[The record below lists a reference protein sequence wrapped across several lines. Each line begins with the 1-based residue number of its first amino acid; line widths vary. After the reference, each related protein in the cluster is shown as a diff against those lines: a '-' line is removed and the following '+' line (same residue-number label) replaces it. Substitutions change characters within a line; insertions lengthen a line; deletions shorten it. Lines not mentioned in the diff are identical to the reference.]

1 MTEPNQAQT
10 LVATLRDALHQ
21 LDVTLGRTREG
32 VNEIVS
38 QVEHLHTGVEALGD
52 LRQREA
58 TAVGIDMVVDAAA
71 DFLAAFRE
79 LESGL
84 LDAQA
89 DVDMLEAA
97 MENDAEGREA

>member
-38 QVEHLHTGVEALGD
+38 QVERLQTGVEALGD
-52 LRQREA
+52 LRQRET

-97 MENDAEGREA
+97 REDDAEGREA

>member
-38 QVEHLHTGVEALGD
+38 QVERLHTGVEALGD

-58 TAVGIDMVVDAAA
+58 TAVGIDMVWVY
-71 DFLAAFRE
+71 
-79 LESGL
+79 
-84 LDAQA
+84 LD
-89 DVDMLEAA
+89 
-97 MENDAEGREA
+97 

>member
-58 TAVGIDMVVDAAA
+58 TAVGIEMFVDAAV
-71 DFLAAFRE
+71 DLLEAFRA
-79 LESGL
+79 LESGS
-84 LDAQA
+84 LDVQA
-89 DVDMLEAA
+89 EVDTLEEEMADDHGR
-97 MENDAEGREA
+97 DA